1 MQIILSP
8 TQRIA
13 WPIAKLHELSARED
27 KLYRLEK
34 QGIED
39 LSVILRDFRLR
50 SRLLHTYPV
59 EFFWQLSL
67 RGTAEPLTGTNL
79 DVFLKKLSADPK
91 KVESF
96 VIAHI
101 PARAYFQ
108 YAYHDEY
115 GIEAQ
120 FTERVVFNKFK
131 TKIAPLGYTVA

>member
-13 WPIAKLHELSARED
+13 WPISKLHELSTRED
-27 KLYRLEK
+27 KFYSLDK
-34 QGIED
+34 QGIAD
-39 LSVILRDFRLR
+39 LSVILRDFHLR
-50 SRLLHTYPV
+50 SRLNHVYPV
-59 EFFWQLSL
+59 EFLWQLSM
-67 RGTAEPLTGTNL
+67 RRSEAISGTDL
-79 DVFLKKLSADPK
+79 DVFLKKISADPK

-120 FTERVVFNKFK
+120 FTERVVLNRFK
-131 TKIAPLGYTVA
+131 LKIASLGYSVA